1 MLPKNVLTLEVNV
14 DKEKYNL
21 NKLKNEIEN
30 IIIDFIDEK
39 KVKFKKKDLGPK
51 HDALLFSFIIDEE
64 KTNNGYLEKKIGDIE
79 NVKSVEV
86 VDVKR
91 IAG

>member
-1 MLPKNVLTLEVNV
+1 MLPKNVLTLEVDV

-21 NKLKNEIEN
+21 NELKNEIES

-39 KVKFKKKDLGPK
+39 KVKFKKKDLSPK
-51 HDALLFSFIIDEE
+51 RDALLFSFIIDEE